1 MRSLNVAR
9 GEGGRETDRQRK
21 EQREGRWEVGGR
33 IFFYKLRVMETEDPK
48 VRRKQESE
56 PKTWNVEQGILPPKR
71 PKPRSGEKAGGA
83 DARVGGRVQWEGHL
97 PPQGSSGL
105 WGSAG
110 RTRSSR
116 ASSLQPREGVGD
128 SGPWCFL

>member
-1 MRSLNVAR
+1 M
-9 GEGGRETDRQRK
+9 GGGGR
-21 EQREGRWEVGGR
+21 G
-33 IFFYKLRVMETEDPK
+33 FSFYKLRAMETEDPK

-56 PKTWNVEQGILPPKR
+56 PKTWKVEQRGILPPKR
-71 PKPRSGEKAGGA
+71 PKPKEKGGEKAGGA
-83 DARVGGRVQWEGHL
+83 DARVGGEVQWEGHL